1 MSSTGS
7 PPPRLSEL
15 IAALPVATDLGLG
28 EPMEH
33 MLRSCLISIVWA
45 SESDCTL
52 PSARRAHAVEAEG
65 RGVEV
70 EARCG
75 VGRHTV

>member
-1 MSSTGS
+1 MSRTGS

-33 MLRSCLISIVWA
+33 VLRSCLISMRLDERIGLNTAERAV
-45 SESDCTL
+45 SS
-52 PSARRAHAVEAEG
+52 RRKS
-65 RGVEV
+65 RGSGLEV
-70 EARCG
+70 EAHCG